1 MKDQLLGEGQYADLR
16 YQMQCDDSIIIQC
29 TLVALT
35 AWDKVEEEGK
45 RSMSFT
51 KTMQSPRETFTDFFH
66 R

>member
-1 MKDQLLGEGQYADLR
+1 MKDQLLGEGQYADLQ

>member
-1 MKDQLLGEGQYADLR
+1 VKDQLLGEGQYADLQ